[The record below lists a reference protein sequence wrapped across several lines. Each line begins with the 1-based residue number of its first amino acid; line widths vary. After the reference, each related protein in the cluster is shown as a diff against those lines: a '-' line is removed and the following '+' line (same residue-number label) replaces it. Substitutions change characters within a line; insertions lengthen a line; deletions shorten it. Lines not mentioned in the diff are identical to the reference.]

1 MNGSSALI
9 KEAPKSSLA
18 PSVMWGHRKET
29 AVYEQ
34 RSEFSLDTKS
44 TGTLILDVLASR
56 TV

>member
-44 TGTLILDVLASR
+44 AGTLILDVLASR